1 MDKEYFLECLADPW
15 IFNSVAEFQSSV
27 QEGGIIESDGCGNL
41 LFINKK
47 TLKLEEGENCFKDG
61 LGIWKSTK
69 DENPIGGLADDTI
82 ARIINHFS
90 DDKKQLIGVLWYNK

>member
-15 IFNSVAEFQSSV
+15 IFNSVAEFQNGVES
-27 QEGGIIESDGCGNL
+27 GGLLPSDGSGEL
-41 LFINKK
+41 LFINKE
-47 TLKLEEGENCFKDG
+47 TLQLETSDTCFRDG
-61 LGIWKSTK
+61 VDIWKSTK

-90 DDKKQLIGVLWYNK
+90 DDKRQLIGVLWYNK